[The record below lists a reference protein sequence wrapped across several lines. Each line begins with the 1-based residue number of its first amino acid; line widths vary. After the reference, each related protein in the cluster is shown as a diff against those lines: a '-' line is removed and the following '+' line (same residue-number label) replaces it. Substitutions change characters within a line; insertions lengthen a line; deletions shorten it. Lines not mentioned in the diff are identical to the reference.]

1 LWRWEKSKKLSA
13 ISVAAFEYNILFD
26 VEAEMSNLYLSIH
39 QSLSPNLSSYQLI
52 TLMSVIFTC
61 VEITEK
67 YEEILNTL
75 QVRIFPN
82 ILLPLCLK
90 NKNMNDVSK
99 MTRVNQDILLT
110 IINSFDKGKNLY
122 NSLKKFNIACKK
134 VIFGIRK

>member
-1 LWRWEKSKKLSA
+1 
-13 ISVAAFEYNILFD
+13 
-26 VEAEMSNLYLSIH
+26 
-39 QSLSPNLSSYQLI
+39 
-52 TLMSVIFTC
+52 MSVIFTC